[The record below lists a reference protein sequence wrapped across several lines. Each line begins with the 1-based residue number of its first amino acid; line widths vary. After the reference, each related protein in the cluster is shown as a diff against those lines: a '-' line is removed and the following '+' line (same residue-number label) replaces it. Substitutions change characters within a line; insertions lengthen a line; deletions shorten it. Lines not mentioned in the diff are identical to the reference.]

1 MQDEQ
6 ASQHRPATG
15 GISADVAQG
24 QPAADMAQGQPAAE
38 AASDQPAAGT
48 AQGQRAADAA
58 QEDQRAADAASP
70 ASSANPASS
79 ASSANPASTVA
90 AAQRQPTGEARVDQA
105 MASLDELHRLP
116 VTEHPPV
123 FEQVHRRLRE
133 VLGELD
139 PGPDGGTPA
148 AGRAGPAAAHR
159 RPDR

>member
-15 GISADVAQG
+15 GISADAAQG
-24 QPAADMAQGQPAAE
+24 QPAAGAV
-38 AASDQPAAGT
+38 
-48 AQGQRAADAA
+48 QGQRAADAA
-58 QEDQRAADAASP
+58 QEDQRATDAASP
-70 ASSANPASS
+70 AS
-79 ASSANPASTVA
+79 PASTIA
-90 AAQRQPTGEARVDQA
+90 AAQRQPTGEARVDEA

-139 PGPDGGTPA
+139 PGPDGGRPA
-148 AGRAGPAAAHR
+148 ADGAGPAAAHH

>member
-24 QPAADMAQGQPAAE
+24 QPAADVAQGQQAAE

-48 AQGQRAADAA
+48 AQGQRVADAA

-70 ASSANPASS
+70 ASSAD
-79 ASSANPASTVA
+79 PASTVA

-148 AGRAGPAAAHR
+148 AGGAGPAAAHR

>member
-6 ASQHRPATG
+6 ASKHRPATG
-15 GISADVAQG
+15 GISADAAQG
-24 QPAADMAQGQPAAE
+24 QPAADPVQGQRAADAAQGQPAA
-38 AASDQPAAGT
+38 DPV
-48 AQGQRAADAA
+48 QGQRAADAA

-70 ASSANPASS
+70 ASSASPAS
-79 ASSANPASTVA
+79 PVA
-90 AAQRQPTGEARVDQA
+90 AAQRQPTGEARVDEA

-148 AGRAGPAAAHR
+148 AGSAGPAAAHH

>member
-15 GISADVAQG
+15 
-24 QPAADMAQGQPAAE
+24 
-38 AASDQPAAGT
+38 
-48 AQGQRAADAA
+48 
-58 QEDQRAADAASP
+58 
-70 ASSANPASS
+70 
-79 ASSANPASTVA
+79 
-90 AAQRQPTGEARVDQA
+90 EARVDEA

-148 AGRAGPAAAHR
+148 AGSAGPAAAHH